1 MKILDMF
8 KRNTRLALLLLFGV
22 FSIGLVMSARW
33 LSGGNFLS
41 AGEAVAVIPL
51 FGPIVDEDDFIE
63 NLTAFRED
71 DGVQAFII
79 KIESPGG
86 TVGASQSIYEAIR
99 DLRDEDE
106 RPVIAWM
113 GDVAASG
120 GYYAAMGA
128 DSVFALPG
136 TITGSI
142 GVLMEFPNAEE
153 LFSKVG
159 LNWQVIKS
167 GEFKDM
173 GSLSRPLS
181 DADRRVLEVFITDV
195 YEQFVEVVAANRPLG
210 ITEVRELA
218 DGRIY
223 SGRQAEKLGLID
235 DLSTLNE
242 VISLAGVM
250 TGLGSDPKVVQ
261 PQEPTVGLLDLVR
274 GITASE
280 VQGLVGSFLPI
291 RSGMPRVLY
300 EWR

>member
-1 MKILDMF
+1 MKIIDKF
-8 KRNTRLALLLLFGV
+8 KGNARLALLLVFGV
-22 FSIGLVMSARW
+22 FLIGLVMSIRW
-33 LSGGNFLS
+33 LSDGDVLS
-41 AGEAVAVIPL
+41 SGEAVAVVPL
-51 FGPIVDEDDFIE
+51 LGPIADEAQFIE
-63 NLTAFRED
+63 NLMTFKED

-79 KIESPGG
+79 EIESPGG

-99 DLRDEDE
+99 TLRDEDE

-142 GVLMEFPNAEE
+142 GVLMEFPDAGEF
-153 LFSKVG
+153 FSKVG
-159 LNWQVIKS
+159 LNWQVVKS

-181 DADRRVLEVFITDV
+181 DTDRKVLEVFITDV
-195 YEQFVEVVAANRPLG
+195 YEQFVEVVAANRPLS
-210 ITEVRELA
+210 ITEVRKLA

-235 DLSTLNE
+235 ELSTLNE
-242 VISLAGVM
+242 VISLTGVM
-250 TGLGSDPKVVQ
+250 TGLGSDPKVVR
-261 PQEPTVGLLDLVR
+261 PQEPTVGLLDLLF
-274 GITASE
+274 GIAGLE
-280 VQGLVGSFLPI
+280 VQGLVESLLPI
-291 RSGMPRVLY
+291 RSGMPRLLY

>member
-1 MKILDMF
+1 MGKL
-8 KRNTRLALLLLFGV
+8 KGNTRLTLLLVFGV
-22 FSIGLVMSARW
+22 FAIGLVMSVRW
-33 LSGGNFLS
+33 LSGGDLLS
-41 AGEAVAVIPL
+41 AGEAVAVVPL
-51 FGPIVDEDDFIE
+51 IGAIVDEDEFIE

-71 DGVQAFII
+71 DDVQAFVIE
-79 KIESPGG
+79 IESPGG

-153 LFSKVG
+153 LFRKIG

-181 DADRRVLEVFITDV
+181 DADRRVLEAFITDV
-195 YEQFVEVVAANRPLG
+195 YEQFVEVVAANRPLS

-223 SGRQAEKLGLID
+223 SGRQAEELGLVD
-235 DLSTLNE
+235 DLLTLNE

-250 TGLGSDPKVVQ
+250 TGLGSDPKVVR

-274 GITASE
+274 GIT
-280 VQGLVGSFLPI
+280 GSQAQALLGSVLPI
-291 RSGMPRVLY
+291 RSGMPRLLY

>member
-1 MKILDMF
+1 MKIINKL
-8 KRNTRLALLLLFGV
+8 KGNTRLALLLVFGV
-22 FSIGLVMSARW
+22 FLIGLVISIRW
-33 LSGGNFLS
+33 LSSGDGLSSGG
-41 AGEAVAVIPL
+41 AVAVVPL
-51 FGPIVDEDDFIE
+51 LGSIADEDQFIE
-63 NLTAFRED
+63 NLTTLKED

-79 KIESPGG
+79 EIESPGG

-99 DLRDEDE
+99 DLRDGDE

-142 GVLMEFPNAEE
+142 GVLMEFPDAGE

-159 LNWQVIKS
+159 LNWQVVKS

-181 DADRRVLEVFITDV
+181 DTDRKVLEVFITDV
-195 YEQFVEVVAANRPLG
+195 YEQFVEVVAANRPLS
-210 ITEVRELA
+210 IEEVRELA

-223 SGRQAEKLGLID
+223 SGRQAEELGLID
-235 DLSTLNE
+235 ELSTLSA
-242 VISLAGVM
+242 VISLTGVM
-250 TGLGSDPKVVQ
+250 AGLGSDPKVVR
-261 PQEPTVGLLDLVR
+261 PQDPTVGLLDLLL
-274 GITASE
+274 GIAGLE
-280 VQGLVGSFLPI
+280 AQGLVGSLLPI
-291 RSGMPRVLY
+291 QRGTPRLLY

>member
-1 MKILDMF
+1 MKIIDKF
-8 KRNTRLALLLLFGV
+8 KGNARLALLLVFGV
-22 FSIGLVMSARW
+22 FLIGLVMSIRW
-33 LSGGNFLS
+33 LSDGDVLS
-41 AGEAVAVIPL
+41 SGEAVAVVPL
-51 FGPIVDEDDFIE
+51 LGPIADEAQFIE
-63 NLTAFRED
+63 NLMAFKED

-79 KIESPGG
+79 EIESPGG

-99 DLRDEDE
+99 TLRDEDE

-142 GVLMEFPNAEE
+142 GVLMEFPDAGEF
-153 LFSKVG
+153 FSKVG
-159 LNWQVIKS
+159 LNWQVVKS

-181 DADRRVLEVFITDV
+181 DTDRKVLEVFITDV
-195 YEQFVEVVAANRPLG
+195 YEQFVEVVAANRPLS
-210 ITEVRELA
+210 ITEVRKLA

-235 DLSTLNE
+235 ELSTLNE
-242 VISLAGVM
+242 VISLTGVM
-250 TGLGSDPKVVQ
+250 TGLGSDPKVVR
-261 PQEPTVGLLDLVR
+261 PQEPTVGLLDLLF
-274 GITASE
+274 GIAGLE
-280 VQGLVGSFLPI
+280 VQGLVESLLPI
-291 RSGMPRVLY
+291 RSGMPRLLY